1 MNDKSKTEKTAF
13 GISKEEFQQMLEEQ
27 KRSKPLEDEALEQFV
42 KKTEESNLSRKLDKI
57 ISSVNF
63 ILLLFLFCVM
73 FTVSTISTEKNIPIA
88 ILSMIG
94 IIILFKDS
102 KMNDEEN
109 NKKYKWYSKCFI
121 KRFLKGEF

>member
-1 MNDKSKTEKTAF
+1 MNEKSKTEKTAF
-13 GISKEEFQQMLEEQ
+13 GLTEEKFCRMMEEQGRLSKESF
-27 KRSKPLEDEALEQFV
+27 EDEALEQFV
-42 KKTEESNLSRKLDKI
+42 KKPEESNLSRKLDKI

-109 NKKYKWYSKCFI
+109 NKKYK
-121 KRFLKGEF
+121 